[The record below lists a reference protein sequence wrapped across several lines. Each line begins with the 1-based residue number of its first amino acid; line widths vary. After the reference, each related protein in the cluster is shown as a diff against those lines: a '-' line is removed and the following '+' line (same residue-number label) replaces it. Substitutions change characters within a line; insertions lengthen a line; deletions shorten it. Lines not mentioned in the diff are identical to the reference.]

1 MPEPWTTTDYE
12 RLFRDHPPTEPH
24 APRGEDLDALATT
37 LQRST
42 GAVRAQWDDARSAV
56 LNSQTAASTQLIGYL
71 RRRGWL
77 G

>member
-1 MPEPWTTTDYE
+1 MPQPWTTREYD

-24 APRGEDLDALATT
+24 APSGDALDELAAASD
-37 LQRST
+37 RS
-42 GAVRAQWDDARSAV
+42 AKAIYAQWDDARSAV
-56 LNSQTAASTQLIGYL
+56 LNNQTAASAQLLGYL

>member
-1 MPEPWTTTDYE
+1 MPQPWTTREYD

-24 APRGEDLDALATT
+24 APSGEILDELAAASG
-37 LQRST
+37 RSAK
-42 GAVRAQWDDARSAV
+42 AVLAQWDDARSAI
-56 LNSQTAASTQLIGYL
+56 LNSQTAASAQILRYL